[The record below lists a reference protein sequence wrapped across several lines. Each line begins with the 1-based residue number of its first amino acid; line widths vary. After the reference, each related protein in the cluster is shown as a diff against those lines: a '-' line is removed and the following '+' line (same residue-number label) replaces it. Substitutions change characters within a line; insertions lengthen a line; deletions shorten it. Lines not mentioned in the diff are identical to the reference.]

1 MNLHDIVRGA
11 ITSVNADQAFTLYT
25 ATGNFARSYET
36 LETVPEVLPGV
47 SVQGQ
52 IQTISPDAVIRTE
65 RVLLGSIVRRIY
77 LRASEGLSVKPTG
90 IYRPLARA
98 GDYLD
103 DHLGQR
109 WQVDALLE
117 DFSAEGWVSVQAIL
131 MQVPQALSIREDPDD
146 NTDTDSD

>member
-1 MNLHDIVRGA
+1 MNLHDVVRGA
-11 ITSVNADQAFTLYT
+11 ITSVNADQVFTLYT
-25 ATGNFARSYET
+25 ATGNFARSYDT

-131 MQVPQALSIREDPDD
+131 MQVPQALSIRKDSNDD
-146 NTDTDSD
+146 SNDDSD